1 MEIFAKI
8 VNDFQPLIVF
18 AKSSI
23 LDVWQ
28 ASEYASRNMAG
39 NLIANGI
46 LHKINFQVSKD
57 L

>member
-28 ASEYASRNMAG
+28 ASEYASRNIAG

-46 LHKINFQVSKD
+46 LHKIKLSGK
-57 L
+57 